1 MLRPA
6 LFDNRSYKPM
16 FFDDSFDKM
25 VDDAFR
31 DFWGGSELERH
42 DAFRTDV
49 IDQGDKYLLQ
59 AELPG
64 FRKEDIN
71 IDLKNDLL
79 TISASHKEEKD
90 EEDQNKYIRKER
102 CCRSYSRSFRVSNM
116 EAGDNVQTLH
126 RRTRSAFAQIIKLR
140 GKYYS
145 VIISRYINF

>member
-6 LFDNRSYKPM
+6 LFDNRSFKPM
-16 FFDDSFDKM
+16 YFEDSFDKM
-25 VDDAFR
+25 FDDAFKS
-31 DFWGGSELERH
+31 FWGNNELGRY

-49 IDQGDKYLLQ
+49 IDQGGNYLLQ

-90 EEDQNKYIRKER
+90 EEDASKYIRKER
-102 CCRSYSRSFRVSNM
+102 YYSSYSRSFRVNNI
-116 EAGDNVQTLH
+116 EAGDIDAAYNNGILEVKFPKKELETKDSIQK
-126 RRTRSAFAQIIKLR
+126 IEVK
-140 GKYYS
+140 
-145 VIISRYINF
+145 

>member
-31 DFWGGSELERH
+31 
-42 DAFRTDV
+42 
-49 IDQGDKYLLQ
+49 
-59 AELPG
+59 
-64 FRKEDIN
+64 DIN

-116 EAGDNVQTLH
+116 EAGDIDASYNNGILEVTFPKKDPETKDSVC
-126 RRTRSAFAQIIKLR
+126 RIEIK
-140 GKYYS
+140 
-145 VIISRYINF
+145 